1 MTLYALIPP
10 WFIYTPL
17 GTSGPLRLGLLA
29 HKSPLKMRS

>member
-10 WFIYTPL
+10 WFFYPSL
-17 GTSGPLRLGLLA
+17 GTPGPLRLGSLA